1 MLTFWNSELNN
12 SASPRILNFIKF
24 YICLCVCSYFKS
36 LLTIIL
42 FAKSPV
48 FSPIFY
54 KFIILGSLG
63 SYSNH
68 LGLELQ
74 IVSLQV
80 PLPTSPQN
88 SSPLSSQS
96 GKKKKKKFSD
106 QFFLSSSA
114 DSALVLELGV
124 CLVIFL
130 LFLKH

>member
-24 YICLCVCSYFKS
+24 YIRFRVCSYFKS
-36 LLTIIL
+36 LLAIIQ
-42 FAKSPV
+42 FAKNPV
-48 FSPIFY
+48 LSLTFY

-96 GKKKKKKFSD
+96 GKKKKKNSN
-106 QFFLSSSA
+106 QFFLSSST
-114 DSALVLELGV
+114 DSALVLELGD
-124 CLVIFL
+124 CLVSFL